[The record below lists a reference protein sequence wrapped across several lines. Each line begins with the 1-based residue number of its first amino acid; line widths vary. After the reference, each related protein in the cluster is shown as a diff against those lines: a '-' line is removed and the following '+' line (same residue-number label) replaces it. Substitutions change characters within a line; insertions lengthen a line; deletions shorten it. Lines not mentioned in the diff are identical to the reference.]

1 MFGFCMNK
9 NAQRDEGDEHDYD
22 YDYSSEI
29 ITDTGKLLYKMF
41 VI

>member
-1 MFGFCMNK
+1 MNK